1 MHNRMADSIQACVMN
16 GKVTRYSNWHFQSMQ
31 YLYAFMYA
39 LVYYALV
46 RVIFVMYISYR
57 LVMQK
62 YNYFNQKHL
71 TL

>member
-1 MHNRMADSIQACVMN
+1 
-16 GKVTRYSNWHFQSMQ
+16 MQ